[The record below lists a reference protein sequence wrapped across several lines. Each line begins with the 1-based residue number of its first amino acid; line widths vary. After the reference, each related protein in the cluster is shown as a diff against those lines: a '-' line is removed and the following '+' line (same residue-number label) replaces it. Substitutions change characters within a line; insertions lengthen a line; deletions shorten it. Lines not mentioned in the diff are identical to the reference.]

1 MVSGQGRQL
10 LLNKSP
16 PRLHGFQGFD
26 LMSRL
31 SVSQGGILASVSEWN
46 SLEKFEVEGVSC
58 VAISLPRGYLAVF

>member
-1 MVSGQGRQL
+1 
-10 LLNKSP
+10 
-16 PRLHGFQGFD
+16 
-26 LMSRL
+26 MSRL